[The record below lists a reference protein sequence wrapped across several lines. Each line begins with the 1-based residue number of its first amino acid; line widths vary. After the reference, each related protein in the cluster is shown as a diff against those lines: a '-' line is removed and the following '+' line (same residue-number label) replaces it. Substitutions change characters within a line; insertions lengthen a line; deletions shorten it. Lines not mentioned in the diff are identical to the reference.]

1 MTVHIISIFA
11 YSCEKEHPDM
21 EQNFEALR
29 KEFPV
34 LQRKTY
40 LNSGSYCALAKEV
53 REAFDAYMEDRLL
66 VGANWDVWV
75 MKNEA
80 GRNLTASLL
89 RAAPDE
95 IAVTASVSA
104 GLNSLA
110 SALQFTGPRNKVVV
124 SDFEFPTNAQI
135 WHAQEPRGA
144 RVVHVP
150 RAADGYIPAEAF
162 EKAIDEQTQLVAI
175 THVCFRNGAKLDIPG
190 IVRLARAKG
199 ARVLLD
205 CYQSVG
211 SLDIDVKALDVDFAA
226 GGMLKYLLGTA
237 GIGFLY
243 VRDSFTKS
251 LVPTNS
257 GWFAQAEIAAMDITA
272 NRPAPSARRF
282 EAGTPAVVNCYAA
295 EAGLKFLL
303 AVGTPAIEKRI
314 CALTRR
320 CMQRLDEI
328 GWPSITPVQDE
339 RRGATVAVPSRD
351 CVRLSAELMKRNIV
365 TSPRDDN
372 VRASFHFYNDENDVE
387 SFIAAMKELRGSFSP
402 RQDSAP
408 SMPH

>member
-1 MTVHIISIFA
+1 
-11 YSCEKEHPDM
+11 M

-40 LNSGSYCALAKEV
+40 LNSGSYCALANEV
-53 REAFDAYMEDRLL
+53 RAAFNAYMEDRLL

-75 MKNEA
+75 TKNESV
-80 GRNLTASLL
+80 RNLTATLL
-89 RAAPDE
+89 HASPDE

-104 GLNSLA
+104 GLNALA
-110 SALQFTGPRNKVVV
+110 SAINFTGPRNKVVV

-144 RVVHVP
+144 KVVHVP
-150 RAADGYIPAEAF
+150 RAADGYIPAEMFA
-162 EKAIDEQTQLVAI
+162 KAIDEQTKLVAI

-199 ARVLLD
+199 AMVLLD

-243 VRDSFTKS
+243 AKDSCVRS

-257 GWFAQAEIAAMDITA
+257 GWFAQANITAMDITA
-272 NRPAPSARRF
+272 NRPAPNARRF
-282 EAGTPAVVNCYAA
+282 EAGTPPVVNCYAA
-295 EAGLKFLL
+295 EAGLKLL
-303 AVGTPAIEKRI
+303 LKVGTPAIEKRNFV
-314 CALTRR
+314 LTRR
-320 CMQRLDEI
+320 CMERLEEI
-328 GWPSITPVQDE
+328 GWPSITPVQDA
-339 RRGATVAVPSRD
+339 RRGATVAVPSSD
-351 CVRLSAELMKRNIV
+351 AARLQAELMKHDIV
-365 TSPRDDN
+365 TSYRDDN
-372 VRASFHFYNDENDVE
+372 VRASFHFYNNDDDVE
-387 SFIAAMKELRGSFSP
+387 SFIAAMQELRGSLRP
-402 RQDSAP
+402 RTTQTGT
-408 SMPH
+408 

>member
-1 MTVHIISIFA
+1 
-11 YSCEKEHPDM
+11 M

-40 LNSGSYCALAKEV
+40 LNSGSYCALANEV
-53 REAFDAYMEDRLL
+53 RAAFDAYMEDRLL

-75 MKNEA
+75 TKNESV
-80 GRNLTASLL
+80 RNLTATLL
-89 RAAPDE
+89 HASPDE

-104 GLNSLA
+104 GLNALA
-110 SALQFTGPRNKVVV
+110 SALNFTGPRNKVVV

-144 RVVHVP
+144 KVVHVP
-150 RAADGYIPAEAF
+150 RAADGYIPAEMFA
-162 EKAIDEQTQLVAI
+162 KAIDEQTKLVAI

-199 ARVLLD
+199 AMVLLD

-243 VRDSFTKS
+243 AKDSCVRS

-257 GWFAQAEIAAMDITA
+257 GWFAQANISAMDITA
-272 NRPAPSARRF
+272 NRPAPNARRF
-282 EAGTPAVVNCYAA
+282 EAGTPPVVNCYAA
-295 EAGLKFLL
+295 EAGLKLL
-303 AVGTPAIEKRI
+303 LKVSTPAIEKRNF
-314 CALTRR
+314 ALTRR
-320 CMQRLDEI
+320 CMERLQEI
-328 GWPSITPVQDE
+328 GWPSITPLDDA
-339 RRGATVAVPSRD
+339 RRGATVAVPSSD
-351 CVRLSAELMKRNIV
+351 AARLQAELMKHDIV
-365 TSPRDDN
+365 TSYRDAN
-372 VRASFHFYNDENDVE
+372 VRASFHFYNNDDDVE
-387 SFIAAMKELRGSFSP
+387 SFIAAMQELRGSLALP
-402 RQDSAP
+402 ARRLNTQTGA
-408 SMPH
+408 

>member
-1 MTVHIISIFA
+1 
-11 YSCEKEHPDM
+11 M
-21 EQNFEALR
+21 EPNFRDLR

-34 LQRKTY
+34 LERKTY
-40 LNSGSYCALAKEV
+40 LNSGSYCALANDVK
-53 REAFDAYMEDRLL
+53 RAFEAYMEDRLL

-75 MKNEA
+75 TKNESVRA
-80 GRNLTASLL
+80 LTATLL
-89 RAAPDE
+89 HAATDE

-104 GLNSLA
+104 GLNALA
-110 SALQFTGPRNKVVV
+110 SALDFSGPRNKVVV

-150 RAADGYIPAEAF
+150 RAADGYIPLENFA
-162 EKAIDEQTQLVAI
+162 KAIDERTQLVAI

-190 IVRLARAKG
+190 IVRLAHAKG
-199 ARVLLD
+199 AKVLLD

-211 SLDIDVKALDVDFAA
+211 SLDIDVKSLDVDFAA

-237 GIGFLY
+237 GIAFLY
-243 VRDSFTKS
+243 VRDSFVQS

-272 NRPAPSARRF
+272 NRPAPNARRF
-282 EAGTPAVVNCYAA
+282 EAGTPAVVNAYAA

-303 AVGTPAIEKRI
+303 AVGTPAIERRNY
-314 CALTRR
+314 ALTRL

-328 GWPSITPVQDE
+328 GWPSITPMQDE

-351 CVRLSAELMKRNIV
+351 SGGLSKELMRRDIV
-365 TSPRDDN
+365 TSHRDAN
-372 VRASFHFYNDENDVE
+372 VRASFHFYNDEDDVE
-387 SFIAAMKELRGSFSP
+387 SFIAAMKELRGSFCP
-402 RQDSAP
+402 R
-408 SMPH
+408 

>member
-1 MTVHIISIFA
+1 
-11 YSCEKEHPDM
+11 M
-21 EQNFEALR
+21 EPNFEALR

-34 LQRKTY
+34 LARKTY
-40 LNSGSYCALAKEV
+40 LNSGSYCALANDVKA
-53 REAFDAYMEDRLL
+53 AFEAYMEDRLL
-66 VGANWDVWV
+66 VGANWDVWIT
-75 MKNEA
+75 KNESVRA
-80 GRNLTASLL
+80 LTAQLL
-89 RAAPDE
+89 NAAPDE

-104 GLNSLA
+104 GLNALA
-110 SALQFTGPRNKVVV
+110 SALDFSGARNKVVI

-150 RAADGYIPAEAF
+150 RAADGYIPVENFA
-162 EKAIDEQTQLVAI
+162 KAIDEQTQLVAI

-199 ARVLLD
+199 AMVLLD

-243 VRDSFTKS
+243 VRDSFTKT

-257 GWFAQAEIAAMDITA
+257 GWFAQTNIAAMDITA
-272 NRPAPSARRF
+272 NRPAPNARRF
-282 EAGTPAVVNCYAA
+282 EAGTPAVVNAYAA

-303 AVGTPAIEKRI
+303 SIGTQAIEKRNY
-314 CALTRR
+314 ALTRL
-320 CMQRLDEI
+320 CMQQLEQI
-328 GWPSITPVQDE
+328 GWPSITPKGNE

-351 CVRLSAELMKRNIV
+351 SAGLSKELMKRDIV
-365 TSPRDDN
+365 TSHRDDN
-372 VRASFHFYNDENDVE
+372 VRASFHFYNNDQDVE
-387 SFIAAMKELRGSFSP
+387 SFIAAMKDLRGSFSP
-402 RQDSAP
+402 R
-408 SMPH
+408 

>member
-1 MTVHIISIFA
+1 MRQESD
-11 YSCEKEHPDM
+11 DM
-21 EQNFEALR
+21 EPNFAALR

-34 LQRKTY
+34 LERKTY
-40 LNSGSYCALAKEV
+40 LNSGSYCALANDVKA
-53 REAFDAYMEDRLL
+53 AFEGYMEDRLL
-66 VGANWDVWV
+66 VGANWDVWIT
-75 MKNEA
+75 KNESVRA
-80 GRNLTASLL
+80 LTAQLL
-89 RAAPDE
+89 HAAPDE

-110 SALQFTGPRNKVVV
+110 SALDFSGARNKVVI

-150 RAADGYIPAEAF
+150 RAADGYIPVENFAQ
-162 EKAIDEQTQLVAI
+162 AIDEQTKLVAI

-199 ARVLLD
+199 ALVLLD

-243 VRDSFTKS
+243 VRDSFTKT

-257 GWFAQAEIAAMDITA
+257 GWFAQTNIAAMDITA
-272 NRPAPSARRF
+272 NRPAPNARRF
-282 EAGTPAVVNCYAA
+282 EAGTPAVVNAYAA

-303 AVGTPAIEKRI
+303 SVGTPAIERRNY
-314 CALTRR
+314 ALTQL
-320 CMQRLDEI
+320 CMRKLQEI
-328 GWPSITPVQDE
+328 GWPSVTPTSNE

-351 CVRLSAELMKRNIV
+351 SGGLSKELMKRDIV
-365 TSPRDDN
+365 TSHRDDN
-372 VRASFHFYNDENDVE
+372 VRASFHFYNNEDDVG
-387 SFIAAMKELRGSFSP
+387 SFIEAMTDLRGSFSP
-402 RQDSAP
+402 R
-408 SMPH
+408 